1 MSQQVQLME
10 LLKKEVRSQLLAAKE
25 GLTPA
30 QLEQEYLAMV
40 GRPLPLRDLGF
51 CSTMELVAS
60 MPGVVQICPKSRG
73 GFLLK
78 AVTDETTKDI
88 SKLISRQRTSGKA
101 RSVARKQRAAFL
113 SRNRQGLPP
122 KGKTR
127 VLPAAVKR
135 ELQDLLS
142 SSPILLLDFNDA
154 YYARFKRTFQYTQYG
169 FLSIFEVFESMSDI
183 ITVKETRGGSLITL
197 KKSSSSEIEQEKMP
211 QVLMA
216 EMPPLEPS
224 CETEIFHQAAEEES
238 EPVNSQAIGPS
249 DGLKQGEERM
259 NAPNTGEVLTQ
270 HQDLE
275 QSRLDI
281 MMVTPDIPPDAVQDR
296 RLCSLPPLETR
307 CLVGVTVN
315 LIVSP
320 GEFYIHVCSAET
332 SDKLWDLMI
341 EMRCCYSNKLVSDR
355 YIMPESSIQPGQLCC
370 VMFLQWWYRVI
381 IHRIISDQEV
391 EVFYPDYGNMGIVQ
405 KSWLRFLKWC
415 YLKLPAQAIPCSLAW
430 VKPVEDTWTSEA
442 ILQFQELCYS
452 KVLVG
457 IVDEY
462 VNGILHLFLCDTS
475 SEEDVYV
482 HSVLKDKGYADICKE
497 NLHSQGFKKLNP
509 LALYVQSSAKQESA
523 ELAEPDL
530 CLQQDSLGADNE
542 ASSSRLDGE
551 ELCNQQQNLCTEEKR
566 DDVQPLPDEVNDPK
580 TTDQDPEFTQEDTN
594 KTSTDLMAVV
604 KTPHP
609 LGESLRP
616 TVFFKSLEDY
626 FSFLY
631 VKQPS
636 EVSQNGP
643 NNIEGFS
650 NKAQTC
656 EVLHASLLLM
666 AAPFMLDNRNNDEK
680 MKDKDLPENL
690 ALVQHK
696 GSALSEQEV
705 SWKLYVPPTTLSAVL
720 AAAARLATC
729 RGYFRWL
736 PGPRKKL

>member
-1 MSQQVQLME
+1 MSQQAQLME

-60 MPGVVQICPKSRG
+60 MPGVVRICPNGNG

-78 AVTDETTKDI
+78 AVADETTKDI
-88 SKLISRQRTSGKA
+88 SKLISRQKTSGKA
-101 RSVARKQRAAFL
+101 RSVARKGRAAFL
-113 SRNRQGLPP
+113 SQNQRGLPP

-127 VLPAAVKR
+127 ALPAAVKR

-142 SSPILLLDFNDA
+142 SSPLLLLDFNNA
-154 YYARFKRTFQYTQYG
+154 YYTRFKRTFQYRQYG
-169 FLSIFEVFESMSDI
+169 FFSIFEVFESMSDTI
-183 ITVKETRGGSLITL
+183 MVKETRGGSLITL

-211 QVLMA
+211 QAPVA
-216 EMPPLEPS
+216 ELPPLEPS
-224 CETEIFHQAAEEES
+224 CETEIFHQAAEEKS
-238 EPVNSQAIGPS
+238 EPVDTQGVGLG
-249 DGLKQGEERM
+249 DGLKQ
-259 NAPNTGEVLTQ
+259 P
-270 HQDLE
+270 QDLE

-281 MMVTPDIPPDAVQDR
+281 MMVTSDIPPDAVQDR
-296 RLCSLPPLETR
+296 RLRSLPPLETR
-307 CLVGVTVN
+307 CLVGVIVN

-355 YIMPESSIQPGQLCC
+355 YIMPESSVQPGQLCC

-381 IHRIISDQEV
+381 IHRVISDQEV
-391 EVFYPDYGNMGIVQ
+391 EVFYPDYGNVGIVQ

-430 VKPVEDTWTSEA
+430 VKPVEDTWSREA
-442 ILQFQELCYS
+442 TLQFQELCYS

-475 SEEDVYV
+475 SEEDVYI

-497 NLHSQGFKKLNP
+497 NLPSQGFKELNS
-509 LALYVQSSAKQESA
+509 LALYVQPSAKQESA
-523 ELAEPDL
+523 ELVEPDL
-530 CLQQDSLGADNE
+530 CLQQDSVGTDNE
-542 ASSSRLDGE
+542 ASSSRLDE
-551 ELCNQQQNLCTEEKR
+551 DELCNQNLYTEEKW
-566 DDVQPLPDEVNDPK
+566 DDVQPLPDEVNDSETP
-580 TTDQDPEFTQEDTN
+580 DQGPEFEQEDTN
-594 KTSTDLMAVV
+594 KSSTDLMALV

-631 VKQPS
+631 VKQPA
-636 EVSQNGP
+636 ETSQNGP
-643 NNIEGFS
+643 NNVEGFS
-650 NKAQTC
+650 NKAQSC

-666 AAPFMLDNRNNDEK
+666 AAPFMLDNRNSDEK
-680 MKDKDLPENL
+680 MKNKNLPENL
-690 ALVQHK
+690 ALVQCSAK
-696 GSALSEQEV
+696 ALSEQEM
-705 SWKLYVPPTTLSAVL
+705 SCKLYIPPTTLSAVL

-729 RGYFRWL
+729 RGYFHWL
-736 PGPRKKL
+736 PGPRKEL

>member
-1 MSQQVQLME
+1 MCHVEELLEGAEKAAGESVDMSQQAQLME

-60 MPGVVQICPKSRG
+60 MPGVVRICPNGNG

-78 AVTDETTKDI
+78 AVADETTKDI
-88 SKLISRQRTSGKA
+88 SKLISRQKTSGKA
-101 RSVARKQRAAFL
+101 RSVARKGRAAFL
-113 SRNRQGLPP
+113 SQNQRGLPP

-127 VLPAAVKR
+127 ALPAAVKR

-142 SSPILLLDFNDA
+142 SSPLLLLDFNNA
-154 YYARFKRTFQYTQYG
+154 YYTRFKRTFQYRQYG
-169 FLSIFEVFESMSDI
+169 FFSIFEVFESMSDTI
-183 ITVKETRGGSLITL
+183 MVKETRGGSLITL

-211 QVLMA
+211 QAPVA
-216 EMPPLEPS
+216 ELPPLEPS
-224 CETEIFHQAAEEES
+224 CETEIFHQAAEEKS
-238 EPVNSQAIGPS
+238 EPVDTQGVGLG
-249 DGLKQGEERM
+249 DGLKQ
-259 NAPNTGEVLTQ
+259 P
-270 HQDLE
+270 QDLE

-281 MMVTPDIPPDAVQDR
+281 MMVTSDIPPDAVQDR
-296 RLCSLPPLETR
+296 RLRSLPPLETR
-307 CLVGVTVN
+307 CLVGVIVN

-355 YIMPESSIQPGQLCC
+355 YIMPESSVQPGQLCC

-381 IHRIISDQEV
+381 IHRVISDQEV
-391 EVFYPDYGNMGIVQ
+391 EVFYPDYGNVGIVQ

-430 VKPVEDTWTSEA
+430 VKPVEDTWSREA
-442 ILQFQELCYS
+442 TLQFQELCYS

-475 SEEDVYV
+475 SEEDVYI

-497 NLHSQGFKKLNP
+497 NLPS
-509 LALYVQSSAKQESA
+509 
-523 ELAEPDL
+523 
-530 CLQQDSLGADNE
+530 
-542 ASSSRLDGE
+542 
-551 ELCNQQQNLCTEEKR
+551 QNLYTEEKW
-566 DDVQPLPDEVNDPK
+566 DDVQPLPDEVNDSETP
-580 TTDQDPEFTQEDTN
+580 DQGPEFEQEDTN
-594 KTSTDLMAVV
+594 KSSTDLMALV

-631 VKQPS
+631 VKQPA
-636 EVSQNGP
+636 ETSQNGP
-643 NNIEGFS
+643 NNVEGFS
-650 NKAQTC
+650 NKAQSC

-666 AAPFMLDNRNNDEK
+666 AAPFMLDNRNSDEK
-680 MKDKDLPENL
+680 MKNKNLPENL
-690 ALVQHK
+690 ALVQCSAK
-696 GSALSEQEV
+696 ALSEQEM
-705 SWKLYVPPTTLSAVL
+705 SCKLYIPPTTLSAVL

-729 RGYFRWL
+729 RGYFHWL
-736 PGPRKKL
+736 PGPRKEL

>member
-1 MSQQVQLME
+1 MSQLME

-25 GLTPA
+25 GLSPE

-40 GRPLPLRDLGF
+40 GRPLPLRELGF
-51 CSTMELVAS
+51 SSTMELVAS
-60 MPGVVQICPKSRG
+60 MPGVVQICPRSRG
-73 GFLLK
+73 GVLLK
-78 AVTDETTKDI
+78 AVADEKTKDI
-88 SKLISRQRTSGKA
+88 SKLISRQKSSGKA
-101 RSVARKQRAAFL
+101 RNVARKQRAAYL
-113 SRNRQGLPP
+113 SQNQRGLPP
-122 KGKTR
+122 KGKSR

-154 YYARFKRTFQYTQYG
+154 YYTRFKRTFQYKQYG

-183 ITVKETRGGSLITL
+183 ITVKETRRGSLITL
-197 KKSSSSEIEQEKMP
+197 KKGSSTGSMRLGKCHQCFHFSSVLSFCLICICIGPRENNSQVIVFA
-211 QVLMA
+211 VLMA

-224 CETEIFHQAAEEES
+224 YETEIFHQATEEKS
-238 EPVNSQAIGPS
+238 EPVDA
-249 DGLKQGEERM
+249 
-259 NAPNTGEVLTQ
+259 Q

-275 QSRLDI
+275 QSRLDL
-281 MMVTPDIPPDAVQDR
+281 MTVTPDIPPDAVQDR

-315 LIVSP
+315 LVVSP
-320 GEFYIHVCSAET
+320 SEFYIHIYSAET
-332 SDKLWDLMI
+332 SDKLGDLMI
-341 EMRCCYSNKLVSDR
+341 EMR
-355 YIMPESSIQPGQLCC
+355 
-370 VMFLQWWYRVI
+370 WYQVI
-381 IHRIISDQEV
+381 IHCRISDQEV

-442 ILQFQELCYS
+442 TLQFQELCYS

-497 NLHSQGFKKLNP
+497 NLHSQGFKELNP

-523 ELAEPDL
+523 ELAGPDL

-542 ASSSRLDGE
+542 ASSSRLDRE
-551 ELCNQQQNLCTEEKR
+551 ELCNQVGIWLWCSHHSKEST
-566 DDVQPLPDEVNDPK
+566 PEVEIPCGY
-580 TTDQDPEFTQEDTN
+580 FY
-594 KTSTDLMAVV
+594 V
-604 KTPHP
+604 TPYA
-609 LGESLRP
+609 
-616 TVFFKSLEDY
+616 D
-626 FSFLY
+626 
-631 VKQPS
+631 
-636 EVSQNGP
+636 
-643 NNIEGFS
+643 
-650 NKAQTC
+650 
-656 EVLHASLLLM
+656 
-666 AAPFMLDNRNNDEK
+666 DEK
-680 MKDKDLPENL
+680 MKNKDLPEDL
-690 ALVQHK
+690 ALVQHRT
-696 GSALSEQEV
+696 SALSEQEV

-720 AAAARLATC
+720 ATAARLATW
-729 RGYFRWL
+729 RGYFHWL

>member
-1 MSQQVQLME
+1 MDMSQQAQLME
-10 LLKKEVRSQLLAAKE
+10 LLKKEVRSQLLAAKG

-60 MPGVVQICPKSRG
+60 MPGVVQICPNSNG

-78 AVTDETTKDI
+78 AVADETTKDI
-88 SKLISRQRTSGKA
+88 SKLISRQKTSGKA
-101 RSVARKQRAAFL
+101 RSVARKGRAAFP
-113 SRNRQGLPP
+113 SQNQRGLPP
-122 KGKTR
+122 KVKTR

-142 SSPILLLDFNDA
+142 SSPLLLLDFNNA
-154 YYARFKRTFQYTQYG
+154 YYTRFKRTFQYRQYG
-169 FLSIFEVFESMSDI
+169 FFSIFEVFESLSDI
-183 ITVKETRGGSLITL
+183 IMVKETRGGSLITL
-197 KKSSSSEIEQEKMP
+197 KKSSSSEIEQEKMT
-211 QVLMA
+211 QVPMA
-216 EMPPLEPS
+216 ELPPLEPS
-224 CETEIFHQAAEEES
+224 CETEVFHQAAEEKS
-238 EPVNSQAIGPS
+238 EPVDAQAVGPG
-249 DGLKQGEERM
+249 DGLKQ
-259 NAPNTGEVLTQ
+259 P
-270 HQDLE
+270 QDLE

-281 MMVTPDIPPDAVQDR
+281 MMVTSDIPPDAVQDR

-307 CLVGVTVN
+307 CLVGVIVN

-320 GEFYIHVCSAET
+320 GEFYIHVCSTET
-332 SDKLWDLMI
+332 SDKLLDLMI

-370 VMFLQWWYRVI
+370 VMFLRWWYRVI
-381 IHRIISDQEV
+381 IHRVISDQEV
-391 EVFYPDYGNMGIVQ
+391 EVFYPDYGNVGVVQ

-442 ILQFQELCYS
+442 THQFKELCYS

-475 SEEDVYV
+475 SEEDVYI

-497 NLHSQGFKKLNP
+497 NLPSQGFKELNS
-509 LALYVQSSAKQESA
+509 LALYVHPGAKQESA
-523 ELAEPDL
+523 ELVEPDL
-530 CLQQDSLGADNE
+530 CLQQDSVGADNE
-542 ASSSRLDGE
+542 ASSSRLDE
-551 ELCNQQQNLCTEEKR
+551 NELCNQNLYTEEKW
-566 DDVQPLPDEVNDPK
+566 DDVQPLPVEVNDSK
-580 TTDQDPEFTQEDTN
+580 TADQVPELKQEDTN
-594 KTSTDLMAVV
+594 KSSTDLMALV

-631 VKQPS
+631 VKQPA
-636 EVSQNGP
+636 EASQNGP
-643 NNIEGFS
+643 NNVEGFS
-650 NKAQTC
+650 DKALSC

-666 AAPFMLDNRNNDEK
+666 AAPFMLDNRNSDEK
-680 MKDKDLPENL
+680 MKNKDLPENL
-690 ALVQHK
+690 ALEQC
-696 GSALSEQEV
+696 SARALSEQEM
-705 SWKLYVPPTTLSAVL
+705 SCKLYVPPTTLSAVL

-729 RGYFRWL
+729 RGYFHWL
-736 PGPRKKL
+736 PGRRKEL